1 LQLDPKNFYCPSV
14 VRITFIC
21 YNDIIIGQYNIELL
35 FLQGVRKKSFK
46 LFSEGANKMDKWWK
60 EEDRNKFTNVHTQVV
75 DGVVVTTYGRANQN
89 MTHLASQKSIPR
101 DDNEMS
107 SKQASAMKIIQL
119 QNEARQRLRKKNGK

>member
-1 LQLDPKNFYCPSV
+1 
-14 VRITFIC
+14 
-21 YNDIIIGQYNIELL
+21 
-35 FLQGVRKKSFK
+35 
-46 LFSEGANKMDKWWK
+46 MDKWWK

>member
-1 LQLDPKNFYCPSV
+1 
-14 VRITFIC
+14 
-21 YNDIIIGQYNIELL
+21 
-35 FLQGVRKKSFK
+35 
-46 LFSEGANKMDKWWK
+46 MDKWWK

-101 DDNEMS
+101 DDKEMS
-107 SKQASAMKIIQL
+107 SKQASAMRIIQL

>member
-1 LQLDPKNFYCPSV
+1 MKQ
-14 VRITFIC
+14 
-21 YNDIIIGQYNIELL
+21 
-35 FLQGVRKKSFK
+35 
-46 LFSEGANKMDKWWK
+46 WWK

-107 SKQASAMKIIQL
+107 SKQASAMRIIQL

>member
-1 LQLDPKNFYCPSV
+1 
-14 VRITFIC
+14 
-21 YNDIIIGQYNIELL
+21 
-35 FLQGVRKKSFK
+35 
-46 LFSEGANKMDKWWK
+46 MDKWWK

-107 SKQASAMKIIQL
+107 SKQASAMRIIQL
-119 QNEARQRLRKKNGK
+119 QNEARQRLRKKHGK

>member
-1 LQLDPKNFYCPSV
+1 MKQ
-14 VRITFIC
+14 
-21 YNDIIIGQYNIELL
+21 
-35 FLQGVRKKSFK
+35 
-46 LFSEGANKMDKWWK
+46 WWK
-60 EEDRNKFTNVHTQVV
+60 EEEKGNKFTNVHTQVV

>member
-1 LQLDPKNFYCPSV
+1 
-14 VRITFIC
+14 
-21 YNDIIIGQYNIELL
+21 
-35 FLQGVRKKSFK
+35 
-46 LFSEGANKMDKWWK
+46 MDKWWK

-107 SKQASAMKIIQL
+107 SKQASAMRIIQL